1 MGSSWTWVAAP
12 TAIYAFVKEKNKR
25 IGLLEMNGKKTYCK
39 GVSSN
44 TPEAD

>member
-1 MGSSWTWVAAP
+1 MLDLGRSAHSDLRVR
-12 TAIYAFVKEKNKR
+12 KRKSKR